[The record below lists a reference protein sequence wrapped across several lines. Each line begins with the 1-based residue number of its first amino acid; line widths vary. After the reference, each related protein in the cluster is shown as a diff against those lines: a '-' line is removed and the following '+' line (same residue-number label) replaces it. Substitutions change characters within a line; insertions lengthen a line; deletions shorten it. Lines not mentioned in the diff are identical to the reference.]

1 MEAQEKPFSSSHAT
15 TDRVAGIAHQT
26 VDRVAERA
34 AQAEER
40 LRQGTEHAETVG
52 KDAMDGVSHYMRE
65 HPLTSLG
72 IAAAAG
78 FILSSLLR
86 R

>member
-1 MEAQEKPFSSSHAT
+1 MEAHEKPFTTGHAT
-15 TDRVAGIAHQT
+15 TDRVAEMAHHT

-40 LRQGTEHAETVG
+40 VRQGTEHAETVG
-52 KDAMDGVSHYMRE
+52 RDAADSVGRYMRE
-65 HPLTSLG
+65 HPMASLG